1 MVKDNIKSNVAN
13 NASIDI
19 MELDKSL
26 EKILSFSV
34 SDLAKYA
41 IEKNMPALLYYTL
54 SSNPSKYLGRFIID
68 RYLMKYAILD
78 IKVNAECKFPLS
90 QIEHKFQKQENNQTQ
105 RQKTSEL
112 IDQCDS
118 KLQIIKNEDLLKYSP
133 QLAVSNDND
142 QHNALLPYSTDNRI
156 KQNNYYFTDSLT
168 QEKIAAGLELQDR
181 NVDLKNNV
189 KYKEE
194 KIDKDNKRLKEN
206 LEKPNYDVTKDIENI
221 EKSLILYDKQKN
233 QIIESLVKIND
244 GRWEGE
250 LNQSLLP
257 FAMFEIV
264 IKASNI
270 DILSK
275 IELIEINKK
284 QMKETAQIVG
294 KVIVGLTVLVGISA
308 AIVLAFPVAPALAL
322 AAKIAVAGGAG
333 IAGASSAI
341 IMPKITEENAS
352 IIRQTLE
359 NDNIEQSDINYVN
372 NAINNSKAQMFQ
384 DKANNIN
391 YATGLIDIGA
401 QTANIGINAE
411 LILQNWLININQKKM
426 LDWGQKLIEWGKS
439 YKPELVNFLHY
450 PQMN

>member
-1 MVKDNIKSNVAN
+1 M
-13 NASIDI
+13 
-19 MELDKSL
+19 
-26 EKILSFSV
+26 
-34 SDLAKYA
+34 
-41 IEKNMPALLYYTL
+41 NMPALLYYTL

-78 IKVNAECKFPLS
+78 IKVNSECKLPLNTIKQ
-90 QIEHKFQKQENNQTQ
+90 QIENQKEIQNQTQ
-105 RQKTSEL
+105 KENQDQSQKISQL
-112 IDQCDS
+112 IDKSRALINQCDS

-142 QHNALLPYSTDNRI
+142 QHNELLPYSTDNRI

-194 KIDKDNKRLKEN
+194 KIDKDNKKLKEN